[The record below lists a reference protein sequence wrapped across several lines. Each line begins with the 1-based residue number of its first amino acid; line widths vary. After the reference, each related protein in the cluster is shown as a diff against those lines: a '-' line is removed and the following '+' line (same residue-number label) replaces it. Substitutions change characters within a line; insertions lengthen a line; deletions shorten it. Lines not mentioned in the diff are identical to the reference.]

1 VKGLIRCR
9 PCPCVANRVSGQ
21 ADFPPAPK
29 FSSRRSRSA
38 VFVAYGFGMVVWLDV
53 PYNEKDQ
60 AKAAGARW
68 HPKERRWF
76 APQPDMPG
84 LERWAARPPLL
95 TLLRGEDRAFGSG
108 LFVDMVPNSCWFT
121 NVRSCVEPVD
131 WGRLRRM
138 VYGRAGLQC
147 EICSAPQAPAKKQW
161 LDAHERWEYT
171 EDLVQRLRRIICL
184 CQLCHD
190 MTHYGFLVTR
200 YQRGQVSEEYANR
213 VLAHFQRVTGFTDE
227 QGEAHIAEAWKL
239 WEWRNQFD
247 WTLDLS
253 MVTAAGIQVRTP
265 PEAAERAEVGSDQAE
280 ADRRQWGSVQI
291 EDGWL

>member
-1 VKGLIRCR
+1 
-9 PCPCVANRVSGQ
+9 
-21 ADFPPAPK
+21 
-29 FSSRRSRSA
+29 
-38 VFVAYGFGMVVWLDV
+38 VAYGFGMVVWLDV

-68 HPKERRWF
+68 NPKERRWF

-84 LERWAARPPLL
+84 LERWAARPPLP
-95 TLLRGEDRAFGSG
+95 TLLPGEDRAFGSG

-131 WGRLRRM
+131 WERLRHM

-147 EICSAPQAPAKKQW
+147 EICSAPQVSAKKQW

-184 CQLCHD
+184 CQPCHD

-200 YQRGQVSEEYANR
+200 YQWGQVSEEYANR
-213 VLAHFQRVTGFTDE
+213 VLAHFQRVTGFSDE
-227 QGEAHIAEAWKL
+227 QGEAHIDEAWEL

-253 MVTAAGIQVRTP
+253 MVTAAGIRVRKP

-280 ADRRQWGSVQI
+280 ADRRQWGSLQI
-291 EDGWL
+291 EDGWS